1 MREGFLKLIEYNSS
15 RLCEVKLEFLRVL
28 VWLFHGGNDFAIFP
42 NDTCLW
48 QCKVCLYTLYGQW
61 YVLNVAGIL
70 THPVFSIAAGI
81 KSINCSHYNWDLKHN
96 CWTWFSLTTCLVW
109 YFIFHSSVRC
119 MILREMW
126 NLLAIFRLWQLKQ
139 LSRWRWSRINFCE
152 IILTKKW
159 NGYKP
164 QQLIGFSQVG
174 KTATFW
180 GRNIFLLH
188 FVFRTNGLRVE
199 KNFSA
204 FAVVGRKW
212 RVCPPPDPPST
223 PHQWDLA
230 RVKLKRNE
238 KNINLYLSATLNGF
252 FGDDETELRIS
263 TGLG

>member
-1 MREGFLKLIEYNSS
+1 MEKFMREGFLKLIEYNSS

-48 QCKVCLYTLYGQW
+48 QCKVYLYTLYWQR

-119 MILREMW
+119 TILREMW

-139 LSRWRWSRINFCE
+139 LSRWRWS
-152 IILTKKW
+152 LTLKK
-159 NGYKP
+159 
-164 QQLIGFSQVG
+164 
-174 KTATFW
+174 
-180 GRNIFLLH
+180 
-188 FVFRTNGLRVE
+188 
-199 KNFSA
+199 
-204 FAVVGRKW
+204 
-212 RVCPPPDPPST
+212 
-223 PHQWDLA
+223 
-230 RVKLKRNE
+230 
-238 KNINLYLSATLNGF
+238 
-252 FGDDETELRIS
+252 
-263 TGLG
+263 